1 MNPEQKSALEQK
13 RKHLQMQLQ
22 ATEYINSGIQFH
34 WLDYYNNIK
43 ALHLHCTI
51 EWLCAATG
59 EEQPYFEAAIKALHH
74 PDLKPGMVMV
84 TEESL
89 LDKIC
94 KDFPS
99 TSHFKYVMDL
109 PLLKEYGNDTKEA
122 LLLAQ
127 EQLKI
132 DDSLVYF
139 LSTDCCPLLQLH
151 WEEILEHSNEIFN
164 HSATSL
170 IFTDLNYNWI
180 IFRSIENEWRCG
192 FTNKKQI

>member
-1 MNPEQKSALEQK
+1 LHPAQKSALQQK

-22 ATEYINSGIQFH
+22 ATEYINSGIKFH

-43 ALHLHCTI
+43 ALHLQCNI
-51 EWLCAATG
+51 EWLCAATQA
-59 EEQPYFEAAIKALHH
+59 EQPYFAAAIKALDH
-74 PDLKPGMVMV
+74 PDLKPEMVML
-84 TEESL
+84 TKESL
-89 LDKIC
+89 LVKIC

-99 TSHFKYVMDL
+99 ISHFKYVMDL
-109 PLLKEYGNDTKEA
+109 PLLIEYERNTKEA
-122 LLLAQ
+122 MLLAQ

-132 DDSLVYF
+132 EDSLVYF

-151 WEEILEHSNEIFN
+151 WAELLEHSNEIFDN
-164 HSATSL
+164 SPTSL

-192 FTNKKQI
+192 FTNKE